1 MRVIGKGV
9 YKRSKD
15 GYIYLFFSIKK
26 CTYNM
31 EEYFPPAVI
40 INWSMNHLFMILQP
54 RTFILRDL
62 KSKWT

>member
-40 INWSMNHLFMILQP
+40 IN
-54 RTFILRDL
+54 
-62 KSKWT
+62 